1 METLVNQNDEI
12 ALALEAFIPYKL
24 NRAAELVSRRFA
36 VIYKDHDGLT
46 RPEWRTL
53 ATLGQY
59 GTLTATAI
67 GAHSSM
73 HKTKVSRAVQS
84 LEERNWLKRTTDEN
98 DRRVEHL
105 VLTLEGARNYK
116 RLAELAYELE
126 MRLKDTLGE
135 QNFEA
140 LNRGLVAVE
149 RKLGT
154 EIFL

>member
-1 METLVNQNDEI
+1 MDETDET
-12 ALALEAFIPYKL
+12 ALALEAFLPYKL
-24 NRAAELVSRRFA
+24 SRAAELVSLGFA
-36 VIYKDHDGLT
+36 RIYRDHAGLT

-59 GTLTATAI
+59 GSLTATAI

-105 VLTLEGARNYK
+105 ALTREGARNY
-116 RLAELAYELE
+116 RTLAGLAHAFESG
-126 MRLKDTLGE
+126 LKETLGDAD
-135 QNFEA
+135 FAA
-140 LNRGLVAVE
+140 LNRGLSAVE
-149 RKLGT
+149 CHLGT
-154 EIFL
+154 MIFR

>member
-1 METLVNQNDEI
+1 MDQTDEI
-12 ALALEAFIPYKL
+12 ALALEAFVPYKL
-24 NRAAELVSRRFA
+24 NRANELVSRRFA
-36 VIYKDHDGLT
+36 TIYKDHAGLT

-84 LEERNWLKRTTDEN
+84 LEERKWLKRTTDEN

-105 VLTLEGARNYK
+105 VLTREGARSYK
-116 RLAELAYELE
+116 KLAELAHAFETG
-126 MRLKDTLGE
+126 LKDILGNE
-135 QNFEA
+135 NFEA
-140 LNRGLVAVE
+140 LNRGLGAIEE
-149 RKLGT
+149 RLGT
-154 EIFL
+154 DIFL

>member
-1 METLVNQNDEI
+1 MKQQDDAPLS
-12 ALALEAFIPYKL
+12 LEAFLPYKL

-36 VIYKDHDGLT
+36 TIYKDHAGLT

-59 GTLTATAI
+59 GTLTATSI

-84 LEERNWLKRTTDEN
+84 LEDRNWLTRTTDEK

-105 VLTLEGARNYK
+105 MLTREGARNY
-116 RLAELAYELE
+116 RNLAKLAHAFEQG
-126 MRLKDTLGE
+126 LKDMLGE
-135 QNFEA
+135 QSFGD
-140 LNRGLVAVE
+140 LNKGLAAVE
-149 RKLGT
+149 KQLGT
-154 EIFL
+154 DIFL

>member
-1 METLVNQNDEI
+1 MKQQDDIPLS
-12 ALALEAFIPYKL
+12 LEAFLPYKL

-36 VIYKDHDGLT
+36 TIYKDHAGLT

-59 GTLTATAI
+59 GTLTATSI

-84 LEERNWLKRTTDEN
+84 LEDRNWLTRTTDEK

-105 VLTLEGARNYK
+105 MLTREGARNY
-116 RLAELAYELE
+116 RNLAKLAHAFER
-126 MRLKDTLGE
+126 RLKDMLGE
-135 QNFEA
+135 QGFGD
-140 LNRGLVAVE
+140 LNKGLAAVE
-149 RKLGT
+149 KQLGT
-154 EIFL
+154 DIFL

>member
-1 METLVNQNDEI
+1 MDREDNM

-36 VIYKDHDGLT
+36 VIYKDHAGLT

-59 GTLTATAI
+59 GTMTATAI

-84 LEERNWLKRTTDEN
+84 LEQRNWLKRTTDEK

-105 VLTLEGARNYK
+105 ALTREGERNY
-116 RLAELAYELE
+116 RALAKLAHAFESG
-126 MRLKDTLGE
+126 LKDMLGTRD
-135 QNFEA
+135 FDA
-140 LNRGLVAVE
+140 LQRGLASVD
-149 RKLGT
+149 KHLGT
-154 EIFL
+154 EAFPPAN

>member
-1 METLVNQNDEI
+1 MDQDDEI
-12 ALALEAFIPYKL
+12 ALALEAFLPYKL
-24 NRAAELVSRRFA
+24 NCAAELVSRRFA
-36 VIYKDHDGLT
+36 TIYKDHAGLT

-84 LEERNWLKRTTDEN
+84 LEERKWLKRTTDEN

-105 VLTLEGARNYK
+105 VLTREGERNYK
-116 RLAELAYELE
+116 RLAGLAHAFETGL
-126 MRLKDTLGE
+126 RDLLGE
-135 QNFEA
+135 EEFEQ
-140 LNRGLVAVE
+140 LNRGLAAVE
-149 RKLGT
+149 RELGT